1 MPESSPAFFSTAFLP
16 FLPVISLFSLPMNI
30 LLTGGCGYVG
40 TPLTFSLLDRGHT
53 VTVVDLQWF
62 GNFLPVHPNLTVIRE
77 DVRHA
82 DRIPMTG
89 IDVVMHLA
97 NIANDPCADLDSKL
111 NWEVNTLATM
121 QLVERAIA
129 HGVPQFIHASSGSV
143 YGVKAEPEV
152 TEELSLIP
160 ISDYNKTKM
169 ISERVLLSYAGQICV
184 NILRPATV
192 CGYSPRMRLDLSV
205 NLLTMQALT
214 KGRITVF
221 GGDQTR
227 PNIHLRDMIRAY
239 HHFLD
244 DGRKFP
250 GVFNA
255 GFENISIL
263 EIAQRFVRHVPAEII
278 VTPSNDP
285 RSYRLS
291 SRKLL
296 ATGFAPRHTVEDAIH
311 DIIAAYRGGRLRDE
325 ELHYNIKTMKK
336 LPLAA

>member
-1 MPESSPAFFSTAFLP
+1 
-16 FLPVISLFSLPMNI
+16 MNI

-40 TPLTFSLLDRGHT
+40 TPLTKTLLDQGHR

-62 GNFLPVHPNLTVIRE
+62 GNFLTPHPNLTVICE
-77 DVRHA
+77 DVRNV
-82 DRIPMTG
+82 DRLPMTG

-97 NIANDPCADLDSKL
+97 NIANDPCSDLNSKL
-111 NWEVNTLATM
+111 NWEVNALATM

-129 HGVPQFIHASSGSV
+129 HKVRQFIFASSGSV
-143 YGVKAEPEV
+143 YGVKEEPEV
-152 TEELSLIP
+152 TENLSLVP

-169 ISERVLLSYAGQICV
+169 ISERVLLSYADRICV
-184 NILRPATV
+184 NIVRPATV

-205 NLLTMQALT
+205 NMLTMQALT

-227 PNIHLRDMIRAY
+227 PNIHLQDMLRVY
-239 HHFLD
+239 HHFLQR
-244 DGRKFP
+244 GAEIP
-250 GVFNA
+250 GIFNA

-263 EIAQRFVRHVPAEII
+263 DIANRVTRHVPAEIV

-291 SRKLL
+291 SRKLVE
-296 ATGFAPRHTVEDAIH
+296 TGFQPKYTVEDGILEV
-311 DIIAAYRGGRLRDE
+311 IAAYRGGQLLDQE
-325 ELHYNIKTMKK
+325 QNYNIKTMKK
-336 LPLAA
+336 LAIAA